1 VSLPPETAR
10 LRSRRALLAGAAGVG
25 VVALA
30 GCGGKPLRE
39 KILNGGTVS
48 PADVPVLNALL
59 GVEHDAVAAYAAAFP
74 LFPDGTEA
82 NKVAKQFLS
91 QELAHVAELTE
102 LVKDGGGK
110 AASPPA
116 DYTLGNPRTAA
127 EALDLLERVERAEL
141 HAHLRLMPAL
151 GGGHVRAAIATI
163 FANDS
168 QHLAVVRA
176 QSGQTPTAAFVVG

>member
-1 VSLPPETAR
+1 MSLPRHTAP

-25 VVALA
+25 AVALA
-30 GCGGKPLRE
+30 GCGGKPLSK
-39 KILNGGTVS
+39 KILNGGTVL
-48 PADVPVLNALL
+48 PEDVPVLNSLL
-59 GVEHDAVAAYAAAFP
+59 GVEHYAIAAYAAAFP
-74 LFPDGTEA
+74 LFADGTEA
-82 NKVAKQFLS
+82 NRVAKQFLS
-91 QELAHVAELTE
+91 QELAHEAELAG

-110 AASPPA
+110 AASPQA
-116 DYTLGNPRTAA
+116 AYSLGNPRTAA

-168 QHLAVVRA
+168 QHLAVLRT